1 MRIFLSVPAAIAA
14 GMIIAAGLAG
24 PGSAQETGS
33 DNAAKASSPG
43 GMPPQQPVEYRRHV
57 KNAMQEHLSA
67 FGLILTF
74 RAPHEEH
81 FALHAEALADLA
93 EAHKSLYPAGSGSDA
108 SSPRIWQEPEAFDA
122 ALQRT
127 ADAAAK
133 LRDTLAMQNR
143 HAILNVYTR
152 LSESCEAC
160 HNNFRVAE
168 R

>member
-1 MRIFLSVPAAIAA
+1 MRILLSVPAAFAA
-14 GMIIAAGLAG
+14 GIIIAAGFAG
-24 PGSAQETGS
+24 PGSAQESEAGDPAES
-33 DNAAKASSPG
+33 VASG

-57 KNAMQEHLSA
+57 KNAMQDHLYA

-74 RAPHEEH
+74 RSPHEEH

-93 EAHKSLYPAGSGSDA
+93 EAHKSLYPAGSESDA
-108 SSPRIWQEPEAFDA
+108 SSPRIWQEPEAFEA

-127 ADAAAK
+127 SDAAAK

-143 HAILNVYTR
+143 HAILNVYIR
-152 LSESCEAC
+152 LSESCEGC
-160 HNNFRVAE
+160 HNDFRVAE